1 MVPAGS
7 YRAGLLFALRIQPMT
22 RAAVTI
28 RSLSGRLG
36 VGLGYLPAATFFSV
50 TLR

>member
-7 YRAGLLFALRIQPMT
+7 YRAGLLRFQPMT